1 MNRDDFY
8 KYADMLDTI
17 MNDENPVEALYNII
31 NDAKSGE
38 CAGCGETKPLVA
50 LTECSAIPDSTYFL
64 CQRCEN
70 EENQ

>member
-1 MNRDDFY
+1 MDKDYFY
-8 KYADMLDTI
+8 EYAEILEAI

-31 NDAKSGE
+31 NDAKSGK
-38 CAGCGETKPLVA
+38 CAGCGEVKPLVD

-70 EENQ
+70 EDRK